1 MTVIWKGAAAA
12 PVERAGGSGG
22 KARLGECAFNW
33 LFPSSDVH
41 VLRYAEEVHGVYV
54 RLSECGVDPDELVM
68 RVDRARSVLDPGSKK
83 GQFRESVDLHAA
95 NVAEPTE
102 SLPH

>member
-1 MTVIWKGAAAA
+1 
-12 PVERAGGSGG
+12 
-22 KARLGECAFNW
+22 
-33 LFPSSDVH
+33 
-41 VLRYAEEVHGVYV
+41 
-54 RLSECGVDPDELVM
+54 LVM